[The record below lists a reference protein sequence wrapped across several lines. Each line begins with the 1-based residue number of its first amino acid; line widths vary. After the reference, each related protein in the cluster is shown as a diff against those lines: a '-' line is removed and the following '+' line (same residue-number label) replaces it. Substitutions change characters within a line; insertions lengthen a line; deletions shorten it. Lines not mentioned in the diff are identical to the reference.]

1 MRIFSTGIG
10 RSSPG
15 RRKLK
20 ELALGAKEGLSG
32 TLSKHWKYSY
42 LRWSLCGWYRALLP
56 WRCTRA
62 QWMMSEG
69 HSSRKLRMSH
79 FIQWESVLSLA
90 QESARRTSKFPAA
103 ILFFFF
109 FFLLRGTIRVWRQFK
124 KENEVWVGK
133 GKSYL
138 WNYFTNLNLWTECW
152 DFLTGPHLKS
162 LDLGKIKCSISRLL
176 TLRVGCSF

>member
-42 LRWSLCGWYRALLP
+42 LRWCLVVDTGHCCLEGAPELSGWCQKATQVGNWGCLTSFSGKVYFHSLRNQQEEPVNSLLP
-56 WRCTRA
+56 YC
-62 QWMMSEG
+62 
-69 HSSRKLRMSH
+69 
-79 FIQWESVLSLA
+79 
-90 QESARRTSKFPAA
+90 
-103 ILFFFF
+103 FFF
-109 FFLLRGTIRVWRQFK
+109 LRGTIRVWRQFK